1 MQQRIEAVISA
12 RFDQLLGK
20 ERIEQEIEES
30 AKKISSIGSR
40 AAQSVANDVISQ
52 VPLEKV
58 APEDIKSFEK
68 IQKAFEASGRI
79 IDEKS
84 ATLIK
89 EFDTQKDIGLTES
102 QWKSYERKF
111 KALGKESSEEMR
123 GLEQFI
129 REEYGS
135 GKKKQLLD
143 RAYKLWDSGER
154 TPENIERIKELTTR
168 AKEVGEREE
177 EGKEPFDMLAAIPG
191 KIGYGKNFEEHI
203 RKVKAYDKVLK
214 FEEEGEEFLS
224 GFESKRKKG
233 MTETQAEKYDDKFSA
248 FKERIED
255 FQTKILPKYDLSETE
270 QAKVEQSLKQLTE
283 NATKSYDL
291 IKSSIEETITTQDS
305 FFKQL
310 QQAGYITMASGILNQ
325 AAKIATASVSIEAK
339 ERTAFDFS
347 SPVAMYT
354 EQQLYELYK
363 QNTERSV
370 TATSAGMLI
379 GGIAGGYLGGPAGA
393 LMGGSM
399 MSSFG
404 SQIAD
409 IFNIENKGKLDEEIK
424 LLQQGFEL
432 SLRRVEEF
440 RQYEIEATK
449 LGKRFSDDLR
459 GSSGLGYTLPQE
471 LSYKHNYGE
480 NARRFEENN
489 YEEQLAFARETG
501 LSPEEVFRLNRYTP
515 ITGQKYSGVN
525 LESIKQYSK
534 EIFGESADNKRVLDI
549 LEKIAELNVK
559 ALEFSANAESR
570 EILKLAAFPTA
581 LFGIDNPYG
590 RLGDLGQKTINDME
604 PLAQPSSTAHE
615 AFLFRAYSGANDGEL
630 LGPNGWIARRDSGLF
645 YSPTG
650 KLEDSNFKYILDQLS
665 DESRGEKAI
674 PELILDAT
682 IKKATPE
689 LRERLAKIAAGEP
702 INIVTGYAK
711 NSDGKYLDESGEV
724 VETEDKAK
732 KIYRTI
738 TGKDELMAY
747 MQDTGR
753 RMFGDNLSEQQRQET
768 IDALFG
774 NAKKS
779 ASEYERTQE
788 RISRMDETIAKKWEL
803 SMLKIQEQLAEKQQ
817 KWLTSGETMIRV
829 LDKVTEG
836 FENLD
841 ERLRKYGIAPQNEK
855 DTKSSY
861 YKKAY
866 NELYERA
873 YTFLNNSRGFDSS
886 VEISDEQLKKK
897 IESGGRGIEDYEKQL
912 AKILAAPTSFLLGK
926 EKQNVDPE
934 RYEYWLDFLKK
945 DADRILLQMEKEL
958 KTIREVPENKTRE
971 DEENKLNN
979 SLKDKKGTSF
989 NNQPLNRLTDEEKE
1003 ALALRVVALPKGETK
1018 DTGKAWRENAIKKV
1032 NEQLANK
1039 GYSAKMISGYR
1050 TAEEQ
1055 EELFLSGKGVEDSS
1069 HLSGHAFDVQYSK
1082 NGRALTNEEAYKDLS
1097 LKSSLKQIEQI
1108 FPDIESGAF
1117 YKKNPIG
1124 EVNHFE
1130 KKNENSQVV
1139 HVESAIRE
1147 LTSVANSI
1155 KGSLSNLN
1163 ISPKVNLNFIGFSD
1177 TTNHE
1182 IENSRLVYDPRR

>member
-20 ERIEQEIEES
+20 ERIEQEMEES
-30 AKKISSIGSR
+30 ARKIASIGSR

-52 VPLEKV
+52 VPQEKV
-58 APEDIKSFEK
+58 SPEDLKTFDK
-68 IQKAFEASGRI
+68 IQKEFETSGRI
-79 IDEKS
+79 IDKKS
-84 ATLIK
+84 ATLIEDFEK
-89 EFDTQKDIGLTES
+89 QKSFGLTES
-102 QWKSYERKF
+102 QWKSYEKKF
-111 KALGKESSEEMR
+111 AALGDETNEEMR
-123 GLEQFI
+123 TLEHFIKELYSGGKKQEYLEQ
-129 REEYGS
+129 
-135 GKKKQLLD
+135 
-143 RAYKLWDSGER
+143 AYKLWDTGER

-168 AKEVGEREE
+168 AKKEEERE
-177 EGKEPFDMLAAIPG
+177 EPFDMLAAMPG
-191 KIGYGKNFEEHI
+191 KLNFTKDYQEHI
-203 RKVKAYDKVLK
+203 RKSKAYEKVLK

-224 GFESKRKKG
+224 GFERKRTKG

-255 FQTKILPKYDLSETE
+255 FQTKILPKYDLPETE
-270 QAKVEQSLKQLTE
+270 QSKVEQSLKQLTE
-283 NATKSYDL
+283 NATKSYGL
-291 IKSSIEETITTQDS
+291 IKNSIEETITTQDS

-310 QQAGYITMASGILNQ
+310 QQAGYITMASGVLNQ
-325 AAKIATASVSIEAK
+325 AGKIATASVSIEAK

-354 EQQLYELYK
+354 EQQQYELYK

-370 TATSAGMLI
+370 TAASAGMLI

-432 SLRRVEEF
+432 SLRKVEEF

-449 LGKRFSDDLR
+449 LGNRFSGDLR
-459 GSSGLGYTLPQE
+459 GSSDLGYTLPQE
-471 LSYKHNYGE
+471 LSYKHRYGE

-570 EILKLAAFPTA
+570 EISKLAAFPTA
-581 LFGIDNPYG
+581 LFGIDNSYG
-590 RLGDLGQKTINDME
+590 RLGDLGQKTISDME

-615 AFLFRAYSGANDGEL
+615 AFLFRAYSNANDGQL

-747 MQDTGR
+747 MRDTGKK
-753 RMFGDNLSEQQRQET
+753 MFGDNLSEQQRQET

-779 ASEYERTQE
+779 ASAYEVTEE

-817 KWLTSGETMIRV
+817 KWLTSGETMRKV

-836 FENLD
+836 FEHLD
-841 ERLRKYGIAPQNEK
+841 ERLRKYGVVPQNAT
-855 DTKSSY
+855 DTKNSY

-897 IESGGRGIEDYEKQL
+897 IESGGRSIEDYEKQL
-912 AKILAAPTSFLLGK
+912 AKIMAAPTSFLRGREK
-926 EKQNVDPE
+926 ENVDPE

-945 DADRILLQMEKEL
+945 DANRILLMMEKEL
-958 KTIREVPENKTRE
+958 KTIKEVPENKTK
-971 DEENKLNN
+971 EELAI
-979 SLKDKKGTSF
+979 
-989 NNQPLNRLTDEEKE
+989 EKMMDRKPDSKVGD
-1003 ALALRVVALPKGETK
+1003 L
-1018 DTGKAWRENAIKKV
+1018 GKNWRENAIKKV

-1050 TAEEQ
+1050 TPEEQ
-1055 EELFLSGKGVEDSS
+1055 EKLISSEKRKGVEDSS

-1082 NGRALTNEEAYKDLS
+1082 NGRPLTNEQAYKEIALRAT
-1097 LKSSLKQIEQI
+1097 LKQIEQI